1 VPAVIVAKLDRLTRS
16 VKDLCALLE
25 LSEKRNA
32 FGRCFTSSPI
42 AAIDIARSNS
52 LALLSRLEV
61 QYAPPGRRSAV
72 VQNGKRQESPNEAG
86 TSL

>member
-1 VPAVIVAKLDRLTRS
+1 MIVAKLDRLTRS
-16 VKDLCALLE
+16 VKEAQCMWTM
-25 LSEKRNA
+25 
-32 FGRCFTSSPI
+32 FTSSPI

-61 QYAPPGRRSAV
+61 EYAPPGRRSAV